1 MKLALMIVFVSML
14 AACGKG
20 DGGNSAM
27 ASKSSLEVKSP
38 QDFEVCVDKTCI
50 SEFTPLTELYAGNG
64 VDSIG
69 SFGVMPGLGAFSI
82 VKSIK
87 YNDGKDWYA
96 IFITQANIFQGGGLS
111 TCHACGAVLGIAI
124 YQKHNQWKLFAK
136 SNRLKT
142 IGSYGRILGY
152 PVADAVE
159 ISSGGAEKF
168 IIALKSSDGGMG
180 YTSGLLTLIG
190 VSPVGVNQYESPIR
204 YLGSITTSNSDCG
217 TSAPQGDDWVG
228 SWTYDWSESPPNINL
243 TKKFRK
249 NCTDEVIK
257 DSQLTIRYKYDGMA
271 NNYIAEKK

>member
-1 MKLALMIVFVSML
+1 VKLLLILAFVLMVV
-14 AACGKG
+14 ACGKEQG
-20 DGGNSAM
+20 DKDALS
-27 ASKSSLEVKSP
+27 SKAGIEVKSP
-38 QDFEVCVDKTCI
+38 QNFDVCLEKTCI
-50 SEFTPLTELYAGNG
+50 NELTPLMDLYAGNG

-69 SFGVMPGLGAFSI
+69 SFGVMPGFGAFSI

-111 TCHACGAVLGIAI
+111 TCHACGAVLGVAI

-136 SNRLKT
+136 SNKLKT
-142 IGSYGRILGY
+142 MGSYGRVLGY

-168 IIALKSSDGGMG
+168 IIALKSTDSGMG
-180 YTSGLLTLIG
+180 YSSGSLALIG
-190 VSPVGVNQYESPIR
+190 VSPVGVNQYDSPIR
-204 YLGSITTSNSDCG
+204 YLGDLTTFNSDCG

-228 SWTYDWSESPPNINL
+228 TWNYDWSESPPIINF

-257 DSQLTIRYKYDGMA
+257 DSQLSTRYKYDGIA